1 MPKGFKL
8 YYSTKYSD
16 FYHFVFKIRC
26 TCDRSYQRITTIE
39 CFIYFIGAVFCI
51 KKLFNMHQLSS
62 DISEQILYNHN
73 NNNFDD
79 QIQSIGSA
87 NTLKRAMTVNKL
99 SDMLDCIKDMK
110 FYAKTIEKDLP
121 DYLDTIYIDRKN
133 EMNVTEFDFLQLAKQ
148 RLNNNN
154 RYILLN
160 DLIKQEKVYLS

>member
-1 MPKGFKL
+1 
-8 YYSTKYSD
+8 
-16 FYHFVFKIRC
+16 
-26 TCDRSYQRITTIE
+26 
-39 CFIYFIGAVFCI
+39 
-51 KKLFNMHQLSS
+51 MHQLSS